1 MKLVI
6 MTKSSFFVE
15 EDKILNALFDEGLE
29 ALHLYKPASLP
40 LYAERLLTLLPDDV
54 HRYITVHEHFYLK
67 DEFELAGIHIS
78 QPSGGVPEGYKGKIT
93 RTCQQLEHVKEA
105 KKNAKYVFLCNIFNG
120 IEFQDKT
127 ASFTMSELEKAAKH
141 GLIDKHV
148 YAMGGMTLDNIHVAK
163 ELGFGGV
170 VICGDIWNRFDIH
183 NQNDYRELISHFS
196 KLRKAT
202 E

>member
-1 MKLVI
+1 M
-6 MTKSSFFVE
+6 SS
-15 EDKILNALFDEGLE
+15 NW
-29 ALHLYKPASLP
+29 PAYTSASRQEVYP
-40 LYAERLLTLLPDDV
+40 
-54 HRYITVHEHFYLK
+54 K
-67 DEFELAGIHIS
+67 DIRG
-78 QPSGGVPEGYKGKIT
+78 
-93 RTCQQLEHVKEA
+93 
-105 KKNAKYVFLCNIFNG
+105 
-120 IEFQDKT
+120 
-127 ASFTMSELEKAAKH
+127 KAAKH

-148 YAMGGMTLDNIHVAK
+148 YAMGGMTLDNIHIAK